1 MVALDPDG
9 SVNPADHD
17 AVNHIRR
24 RQITKRLTA
33 DGEPDREVGCRGPPG
48 RAGHA
53 APLAV
58 EHPIPRGTVV
68 GGDLEGVPDRDH
80 SGEVE
85 TAGRQGLTGSGEQ
98 VDSGGHIETGGQ
110 PTTASV
116 FWMVAYPLVFEVP
129 DSEAMPHQ
137 GPRPDW
143 RPGRHSK
150 PSARTRHG

>member
-1 MVALDPDG
+1 MVNRTAKSGAAAL
-9 SVNPADHD
+9 PA
-17 AVNHIRR
+17 
-24 RQITKRLTA
+24 
-33 DGEPDREVGCRGPPG
+33 EPDTPRRWPSNTQS
-48 RAGHA
+48 
-53 APLAV
+53 
-58 EHPIPRGTVV
+58 PRGTVV